1 MERFRPALEQ
11 LPIIAFT
18 RAWDPTG
25 TPLYVSPQVQELLGL
40 DPQALC
46 TDTELW
52 FRHVHPDDVAWVRA
66 EMNAA
71 YEAQRPFRAE
81 YRMLHHDGHELW
93 VRDEES
99 IVHDADGHPQQV
111 EGVVVEITPAK
122 RTEGALRSL
131 SAEQQA
137 LRTVATVVAAG
148 APAGAVFGLV
158 AEQVARLFAADSGGV
173 VRDVSRD
180 RIEIAGHFAAG
191 RTSLPAGEVVEM
203 SAGPEFQT
211 MRRTGRP
218 VFADVVREGAESFV
232 ARLGYRSCV
241 LAPVRVA
248 SRTWGALVVASL
260 RAGAFDE
267 AAAQRLL
274 DFADLVAMAVTNAEA
289 RARLDERA
297 STDMLTGLL
306 NHRAFHERVRA
317 EASRALR
324 HRRRLSVALLDIDHF
339 KTIND
344 TLGHQAGDEVLVA
357 VAQRLSEIVRD
368 EDVLARVGGDEF
380 ALLLPETRRVQA
392 FATVERA
399 RAAVATELLP
409 RDVHLTMSA
418 GICDLDTA
426 GDADRLVRLADGA
439 LYWSKA
445 HGRNVSWIYDPA
457 VVREL
462 SADERAAQLERSNAM
477 LGIRALA
484 RAIDAKDPSTHEHSE
499 RVAALVEAMAR
510 ARGWAPE
517 RVALLRDA
525 ALVHDVGKI
534 GVRDAILL
542 KPGALTREEHE
553 EVKRHATLGADIVA
567 DVLFP
572 EQVVW
577 VRSHHERPD
586 GAGYPDGLA
595 DPDIPEG
602 ARLLAVA
609 DAYDVMTVARPYS
622 DPKQP
627 TTALAE
633 CRQLAGR
640 QFDPEAVEA
649 LCAVVESGA
658 GSLTSADT
666 QESAAVP
673 GPERGGSR

>member
-1 MERFRPALEQ
+1 
-11 LPIIAFT
+11 
-18 RAWDPTG
+18 
-25 TPLYVSPQVQELLGL
+25 
-40 DPQALC
+40 
-46 TDTELW
+46 
-52 FRHVHPDDVAWVRA
+52 
-66 EMNAA
+66 
-71 YEAQRPFRAE
+71 
-81 YRMLHHDGHELW
+81 
-93 VRDEES
+93 
-99 IVHDADGHPQQV
+99 
-111 EGVVVEITPAK
+111 
-122 RTEGALRSL
+122 
-131 SAEQQA
+131 
-137 LRTVATVVAAG
+137 
-148 APAGAVFGLV
+148 
-158 AEQVARLFAADSGGV
+158 
-173 VRDVSRD
+173 
-180 RIEIAGHFAAG
+180 
-191 RTSLPAGEVVEM
+191 
-203 SAGPEFQT
+203 
-211 MRRTGRP
+211 
-218 VFADVVREGAESFV
+218 
-232 ARLGYRSCV
+232 
-241 LAPVRVA
+241 
-248 SRTWGALVVASL
+248 
-260 RAGAFDE
+260 
-267 AAAQRLL
+267 
-274 DFADLVAMAVTNAEA
+274 
-289 RARLDERA
+289 
-297 STDMLTGLL
+297 
-306 NHRAFHERVRA
+306 
-317 EASRALR
+317 
-324 HRRRLSVALLDIDHF
+324 
-339 KTIND
+339 
-344 TLGHQAGDEVLVA
+344 VLVA

-409 RDVHLTMSA
+409 RDVRLTLSA

-499 RVAALVEAMAR
+499 RVAALAEAMAR

-517 RVALLRDA
+517 RVSLLRDA

-534 GVRDAILL
+534 GVRDAVLL

-586 GAGYPDGLA
+586 GAGYPDGLTE
-595 DPDIPEG
+595 PDIPEG

-627 TTALAE
+627 AIALAE

-640 QFDPEAVEA
+640 QFDAEAVEA
-649 LCAVVESGA
+649 LWAVVESGA

-673 GPERGGSR
+673 GPERGGNG